1 MIFFSCI
8 SVNATHFVSFEK
20 LVYDSPDYFANAVM
34 KKVGVVGWE
43 VSVLFSIRPIQKGEE
58 LRYNYGESDLT
69 WWKNVNILYLLYFVN
84 YLEHHKDHLKIY
96 SPF

>member
-1 MIFFSCI
+1 MFFLI
-8 SVNATHFVSFEK
+8 SVNATHFDSFGK
-20 LVYDSPDYFANAVM
+20 LVYNSPDYVANAVM

-43 VSVLFSIRPIQKGEE
+43 HLVLFSIRPIQKGVE

-84 YLEHHKDHLKIY
+84 YWEHHKDHLKIC